1 MNFIKIEPCNS
12 ANGPGVRTI
21 LWCAGCSH
29 HCKECH
35 NMHTWDPNSGTV
47 LSEKE
52 IDMLFEYLSKPYIKG
67 LTFSGGDPLY
77 PANRETVLKIAKMC
91 KEKFPEK
98 DMWCWT
104 GYNFEDISM
113 IPDIKYID
121 VIVDGK
127 FEIDK
132 KDLTLVWRGSSNQR
146 IIDVKKSLELNK
158 IIKIME

>member
-47 LSEKE
+47 FSEKE
-52 IDMLFEYLSKPYIKG
+52 IDILLEDLSKPYIRG
-67 LTFSGGDPLY
+67 LTFSGGDPMY
-77 PANRETVLKIAKMC
+77 PANRETVFRIAKIC

-98 DMWCWT
+98 DIWCWT

-113 IPDIKYID
+113 FPDIKYID

-146 IIDVKKSLELNK
+146 VIDVKKSLELNK